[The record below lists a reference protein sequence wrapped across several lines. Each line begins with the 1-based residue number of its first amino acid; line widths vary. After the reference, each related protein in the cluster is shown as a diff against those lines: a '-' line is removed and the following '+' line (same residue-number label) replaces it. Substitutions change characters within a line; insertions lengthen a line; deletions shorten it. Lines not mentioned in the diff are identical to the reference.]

1 MWYGNQ
7 NGLSVDSFLLSWI
20 IVLRLEFTAMTPA
33 PVVTIVPAAAEWDA
47 VLEYYG
53 VKQVHLRPYEYFA
66 RNIEAKQATAQAI
79 FLHSGCGKVP
89 AAAATQY
96 AIDTWH
102 PSLVINIGTC
112 GGLDSALK
120 VGDLILAERTVI
132 YDICERSGGQE
143 EMIERFTTDLPD
155 CTAMPACVKRGTLV
169 TGDQDADPARI
180 QCLRLQY
187 GAIAAD
193 WESGAVAYVA
203 CKCNGI
209 QCRILRVVSDM
220 VTSGDIGNNQVFAER
235 IEQYLPVLL
244 EKLPDFM

>member
-1 MWYGNQ
+1 
-7 NGLSVDSFLLSWI
+7 
-20 IVLRLEFTAMTPA
+20 MTTNKIA
-33 PVVTIVPAAAEWDA
+33 IIVPAEAEWKV
-47 VLEYYG
+47 VLKYYG
-53 VKQVHLRPYEYFA
+53 MKREHLRPYDHFA
-66 RNIEAKQATAQAI
+66 CNIEAKHATALAI

-112 GGLDSALK
+112 GGLDPALK

-143 EMIERFTTDLPD
+143 EMIERFTTELPD
-155 CTAMPACVKRGTLV
+155 CPAIPACVKRGTLV

-180 QCLRLQY
+180 KCLRLQY

-203 CKCNGI
+203 YKCNGI

-220 VTSGDIGNNQVFAER
+220 VASGDIVNNQTFEER
-235 IEQYLPVLL
+235 IDRYLPTLL
-244 EKLPDFM
+244 EKLPDFV

>member
-1 MWYGNQ
+1 MNK
-7 NGLSVDSFLLSWI
+7 I
-20 IVLRLEFTAMTPA
+20 AI
-33 PVVTIVPAAAEWDA
+33 IVPAEAEWTV
-47 VLEYYG
+47 VLKYYG
-53 VKQVHLRPYEYFA
+53 MKREHLRPYENFA
-66 RNIEAKQATAQAI
+66 CNIEANHATAHAI

-112 GGLDSALK
+112 GGLDPALK

-132 YDICERSGGQE
+132 YDICERSGGQD
-143 EMIERFTTDLPD
+143 EMIERFTSELPE
-155 CTAMPACVKRGTLV
+155 CPAMPACVKRGTLV

-180 QCLRLQY
+180 KCLRLQY

-203 CKCNGI
+203 VKCNQI
-209 QCRILRVVSDM
+209 PCWIIRVVSDL
-220 VTSGDIGNNQVFAER
+220 VASGDIVNNQTFEER
-235 IEQYLPVLL
+235 IDRYLPTLL
-244 EKLPDFM
+244 EKLPDFV